1 MEFRNIKI
9 YFLKKNDLESSPDV
23 KYKKLVNN

>member
-9 YFLKKNDLESSPDV
+9 YFLKKNGLESSLDV
-23 KYKKLVNN
+23 RYKKLVNN